1 MRKGC
6 GGVLCSR
13 FLWWNIFRKFIFSFS
28 ERYRTHPQESRAVQG
43 ESRATS
49 LLDDC
54 AEPPPAL
61 NKVKGSARF
70 EPGCVPIGYNFFWKK
85 ILKTIATSQEL
96 LYLCTVKSVVRMKM
110 CRQVKRLQ
118 SHK

>member
-1 MRKGC
+1 
-6 GGVLCSR
+6 
-13 FLWWNIFRKFIFSFS
+13 
-28 ERYRTHPQESRAVQG
+28 VQG

-49 LLDDC
+49 FLDGC

-110 CRQVKRLQ
+110 PQVKRLFLC
-118 SHK
+118 HKKNRY